1 MTHGRAEPSA
11 PNAVPSTTTPCTRC
25 AVLSCAPQ
33 PAGARWAH
41 RSHICA
47 GTGLTPPHIC
57 TGTGLTPDASAPGL
71 GSRLP
76 QPGARLFAVRTQG
89 TGLVAVG
96 SCTAVATSH
105 AAGSYARRL
114 CTTEQRRGS
123 VLCRQRRPRKAPNV
137 RAFRT
142 KCRRGS
148 TAAPKQQLLDSSAPT
163 GGCRLV
169 RKGPVGVPTARYSR
183 YELMHAAKQLSACTR
198 AHTATRPA
206 GV

>member
-1 MTHGRAEPSA
+1 M
-11 PNAVPSTTTPCTRC
+11 PCRRRRRLARDAQC
-25 AVLSCAPQ
+25 S
-33 PAGARWAH
+33 PARRSPPAH
-41 RSHICA
+41 V
-47 GTGLTPPHIC
+47 GLTPP
-57 TGTGLTPDASAPGL
+57 TSAPGRGSPLPTSAPGL

-148 TAAPKQQLLDSSAPT
+148 TADPKQQLLDSSAAT
-163 GGCRLV
+163 EGCRLV